1 MFANKDYQKIFF
13 PKIDRSFT
21 LLQLVHFDVRDMHS
35 NPTRGGKI
43 YFITF
48 IDDFSKFSYV

>member
-13 PKIDRSFT
+13 PKIDRYFT
-21 LLQLVHFDVRDMHS
+21 LLQLVHFDVCDMHS

-48 IDDFSKFSYV
+48 IDDFSKFCYV